1 MAPKLSSRQQA
12 QLAYLKLLPPKFQ
25 RIYSVVEQLALP
37 RVDETLMRALGRL
50 VDDIKGNAASLSMA
64 GLAETAGRMGMVV
77 RGGGG
82 MPTKVRGLRE
92 LQGSLK
98 INYDA
103 AMRSATTPGALGE
116 EEPSA
121 GSSAGLGRPAA
132 PLGEKPVDERSSH
145 QDDHEMDQHADE
157 QGHVGERPQDEP
169 GTNGCEKDSKPM
181 TSNRLRKRISRP

>member
-1 MAPKLSSRQQA
+1 MAVKLSSRQQA
-12 QLAYLKLLPPKFQ
+12 QLAYLTLLPPKLQ

-50 VDDIKGNAASLSMA
+50 VDDIKGNASSLSMA

-82 MPTKVRGLRE
+82 IPTKVRGLRE

-103 AMRSATTPGALGE
+103 AMRTATTPGALGD

-121 GSSAGLGRPAA
+121 GGPPA
-132 PLGEKPVDERSSH
+132 
-145 QDDHEMDQHADE
+145 
-157 QGHVGERPQDEP
+157 
-169 GTNGCEKDSKPM
+169 
-181 TSNRLRKRISRP
+181 